1 MNRQTAGIH
10 HAVFFGTRE
19 TGGGYITEIP
29 EKQSVVNVVPLTWES
44 EHCVTAYLHRR
55 SLLRGAGGLAAFG
68 VASALLAA
76 CGDDDGDSPAAS
88 SSGGAKDLGTLNYQ
102 LSWVKNV
109 EFAGAYIADTKG
121 YYKAAGFSAVNLMA
135 GGPSVAQDAIVAAGK
150 GLIGISS
157 PDITAAA
164 ILKGAPLIILGAQY
178 QKNPFAIMSL
188 ASAPINSPAEMIG
201 KKIGVQATNEPV
213 WNAFLKAN
221 NIDPAKI
228 TKVPAQFDPSPLI
241 SKEVDGWFS
250 FFTNEPNLLKT
261 KGVDTAVMLLNDHGY
276 PMVSETYV
284 VKKSSLTS
292 DRDKLKAALT
302 GDIKGWTDSVADPK
316 LGATLAATKYG
327 KDLKLDEAEQTLES
341 TAQNTV
347 VSTADT
353 KANGLFTITDE
364 LIEETI
370 KTLALGGVTIPRE
383 QLFDLS
389 LLKETYTEN
398 PSLKA

>member
-1 MNRQTAGIH
+1 M
-10 HAVFFGTRE
+10 
-19 TGGGYITEIP
+19 
-29 EKQSVVNVVPLTWES
+29 
-44 EHCVTAYLHRR
+44 TAYINRR
-55 SLLRGAGGLAAFG
+55 SLLRGGAGLVTFG
-68 VASALLAA
+68 AASALLSA
-76 CGDDDGDSPAAS
+76 CGGGDTSPSTS
-88 SSGGAKDLGTLNYQ
+88 SSGGAKSLGALNYQ

-121 YYKAAGFSAVNLMA
+121 YYTASGFGSVNLMA
-135 GGPSVAQDAIVAAGK
+135 GGPNVSQDAVVASGK
-150 GLIGISS
+150 ALLGISS
-157 PDITAAA
+157 PDITSAA
-164 ILKGAPLIILGAQY
+164 ILKGAELVVIGAQY

-188 ASAPINSPAEMIG
+188 AASPISTPQDMIG

-221 NIDPAKI
+221 NIDPSKI
-228 TKVPAQFDPSPLI
+228 TKVPAQFDPSPLV

-276 PMVSETYV
+276 PMVSEVYV
-284 VKKSSLTS
+284 VKKSTLTS
-292 DRDKLKAALT
+292 DRDKVKGALI

-327 KDLKLDEAEQTLES
+327 KDLGLDQAEQTLES

-364 LIEETI
+364 LIDETI
-370 KTLALGGVTIPRE
+370 KTLALGGTTITKDK
-383 QLFDLS
+383 LFDLS
-389 LLKETYTEN
+389 VLKEVYAEN
-398 PSLKA
+398 PSLKGTS

>member
-1 MNRQTAGIH
+1 L
-10 HAVFFGTRE
+10 AVF
-19 TGGGYITEIP
+19 
-29 EKQSVVNVVPLTWES
+29 
-44 EHCVTAYLHRR
+44 
-55 SLLRGAGGLAAFG
+55 GA
-68 VASALLAA
+68 ASTLLAA
-76 CGDDDGDSPAAS
+76 CGDDGSPSTA
-88 SSGGAKDLGTLNYQ
+88 SSGGTKDLGTLNYQ

-121 YYKAAGFSAVNLMA
+121 YYTSAGFSTVNLMA
-135 GGPSVAQDAIVAAGK
+135 GGPSVAQDAVVAAGK
-150 GLIGISS
+150 ALIGISS

-164 ILKGAPLIILGAQY
+164 ILKGAPLMIVGAQY

-188 ASAPINSPAEMIG
+188 ATAPINTPQDMIG

-221 NIDPAKI
+221 NIDPSKI
-228 TKVPAQFDPSPLI
+228 TKVPAQFDPSPLV

-284 VKKSSLTS
+284 VKKSSLSS
-292 DRDKLKAALT
+292 DRDRLKGALI
-302 GDIKGWTDSVADPK
+302 GDVKGWTDSVADPK
-316 LGATLAATKYG
+316 TGADLAATKYG
-327 KDLKLDEAEQTLES
+327 KDLKLDAAEQTLES
-341 TAQNTV
+341 TAQNSV

-364 LIEETI
+364 LLDETI
-370 KTLALGGVTIPRE
+370 KTLALGGVTITKE

-389 LLKETYTEN
+389 LIQEIYTGN
-398 PSLKA
+398 PSLKG

>member
-1 MNRQTAGIH
+1 M
-10 HAVFFGTRE
+10 
-19 TGGGYITEIP
+19 
-29 EKQSVVNVVPLTWES
+29 
-44 EHCVTAYLHRR
+44 TAYLDRR
-55 SLLRGAGGLAAFG
+55 SLLRSGAGLALFG
-68 VASALLAA
+68 ATSALLAA
-76 CGDDDGDSPAAS
+76 CGDDSTPSTSA
-88 SSGGAKDLGTLNYQ
+88 SGGSKDLGTLNYQ

-121 YYKAAGFSAVNLMA
+121 YYTAGGFSSVNLMA
-135 GGPSVAQDAIVAAGK
+135 GGPSVSQDAVVASGK
-150 GLIGISS
+150 ALIGISS

-188 ASAPINSPAEMIG
+188 ASAPINSPQEMVG

-221 NIDPAKI
+221 NIDPASI
-228 TKVPAQFDPSPLI
+228 TKVPAQFDPSPLV

-276 PMVSETYV
+276 PMVSEVYV
-284 VKKSSLTS
+284 AKKASLTS
-292 DRDKLKAALT
+292 DRDKLKAVLI
-302 GDIKGWTDSVADPK
+302 GDIKGWTESVADPK
-316 LGATLAATKYG
+316 VGANLAATKYG
-327 KDLKLDEAEQTLES
+327 KDLGLDEAEQALES
-341 TAQNTV
+341 AAQNTV
-347 VSTADT
+347 VATADT

-364 LIEETI
+364 LVDETI
-370 KTLALGGVTIPRE
+370 KTLSLGGVTITKE

-389 LLKETYTEN
+389 LIKEIYAEN
-398 PSLKA
+398 PSLKG

>member
-1 MNRQTAGIH
+1 MTA
-10 HAVFFGTRE
+10 V
-19 TGGGYITEIP
+19 GGYITEIP
-29 EKQSVVNVVPLTWES
+29 EKQSVVNVVRLTWES
-44 EHCVTAYLHRR
+44 EHCVTAYIDRR

-68 VASALLAA
+68 AASALLAA
-76 CGDDDGDSPAAS
+76 CGDDGSPSTS
-88 SSGGAKDLGTLNYQ
+88 SSGGTKDLGTLNYQ

-109 EFAGAYIADTKG
+109 EFAGAYIADSKG
-121 YYKAAGFSAVNLMA
+121 YYTAAGFSAVNLMA
-135 GGPSVAQDAIVAAGK
+135 GGPNVAQDAIVAAGK
-150 GLIGISS
+150 ALIGISS

-164 ILKGAPLIILGAQY
+164 MLKGAPLILLGAQY
-178 QKNPFAIMSL
+178 QKNPFAITSL
-188 ASAPINSPAEMIG
+188 ATAPINAPQDMIG
-201 KKIGVQATNEPV
+201 KKIGVQAVNEPI

-221 NIDPAKI
+221 NIDPSKI
-228 TKVPAQFDPSPLI
+228 TKVPAQFDPSPLV

-276 PMVSETYV
+276 PMVSEVYV
-284 VKKSSLTS
+284 AKKASLTS
-292 DRDKLKAALT
+292 DRDKLKAALI
-302 GDIKGWTDSVADPK
+302 GDIKGWTDSLADPK
-316 LGATLAATKYG
+316 LGANLAATKYG

-364 LIEETI
+364 LLDETM
-370 KTLALGGVTIPRE
+370 KTLALGGVTTTKE

-389 LLKETYTEN
+389 LLKEIYTEN
-398 PSLKA
+398 PTLKA